1 MQCVDSRNC
10 NVVNCAI
17 VMLMICVR
25 RADPFL
31 GGTINKC

>member
-1 MQCVDSRNC
+1 MQCADSKNC

-17 VMLMICVR
+17 VMLMVRVR
-25 RADPFL
+25 RANPFF

>member
-25 RADPFL
+25 RADPSL